1 MTQLE
6 RALQTAPLTQQESH
20 YPHLVVASLL
30 HDIGYLMIDEHDE
43 RGISS
48 IRTVPMR
55 PSKSEHSH
63 LLPLERNFTRA
74 APFVIQTVAILH
86 LEKTYYAVLLYPL
99 KAVSRSM

>member
-1 MTQLE
+1 
-6 RALQTAPLTQQESH
+6 
-20 YPHLVVASLL
+20 
-30 HDIGYLMIDEHDE
+30 MIDEHDE

-86 LEKTYYAVLLYPL
+86 PEKTYYAVLSYPL